1 MDQEPT
7 KNQRMEA
14 AITDARLSVR
24 QCLQEHGLKFADGDA
39 EASLINAIEIYAYIS
54 NTDDE

>member
-1 MDQEPT
+1 MDQEL
-7 KNQRMEA
+7 KDRIEA
-14 AITDARLSVR
+14 AIVDARLSVR

-39 EASLINAIEIYAYIS
+39 EVILIHAIGDYAYIS